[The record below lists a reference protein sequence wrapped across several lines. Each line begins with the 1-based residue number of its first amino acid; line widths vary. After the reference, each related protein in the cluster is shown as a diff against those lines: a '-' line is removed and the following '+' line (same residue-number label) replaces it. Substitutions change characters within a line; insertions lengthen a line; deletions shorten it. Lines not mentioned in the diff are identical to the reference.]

1 MTNLDASE
9 AVIIQLQK
17 FIKENIEE
25 FNAVY
30 DEWPAHNQELDMPC
44 CSIRTSG
51 NPDFTINSPIFID
64 HIDGISRY
72 QVGTYDLN
80 IVIDIWG
87 DSKQMRGE
95 LTNLLF
101 DLFNKQFMV
110 KSEAIGLSLALED
123 YHNTIAR
130 YDINGYNYNDSEE
143 ATQRNEY
150 RTMVNILA
158 SCIRI
163 QEKEESLIDTI
174 VTTHSITDDSN
185 DIDNPD
191 IEEDYTIS

>member
-1 MTNLDASE
+1 MTVLDASE
-9 AVIIQLQK
+9 AVIVQLKK
-17 FIKENIEE
+17 FIEENIDA
-25 FNAVY
+25 FNKVY

-44 CSIRTSG
+44 CSVRTSG
-51 NPDFTINSPIFID
+51 APEYTNNFPVLIENVAGVSK
-64 HIDGISRY
+64 Y

-87 DSKQMRGE
+87 DTKQMRGD

-101 DLFNKQFMV
+101 DLFNKQFIDD
-110 KSEAIGLSLALED
+110 SQALGISLALED

-130 YDINGYNYNDSEE
+130 YDLNGYNYNDSEE
-143 ATQRNEY
+143 ASQRNEY
-150 RTMVNILA
+150 RTVVNVLA

-163 QEKEESLIDTI
+163 QEKEESLMETI
-174 VTTHSITDDSN
+174 TTVHSITDDEN